1 MRLFDILTAVLA
13 ALGLVALGVYVF
25 LQMPQIEDGVEA
37 RLGAQAQRAL
47 STGGSG
53 WVNVEMDGQVAR
65 LSGVAPSDTAAAD
78 VSERVRRAAGG
89 GGIVLGGVTRVE
101 TDFTVAEPISP
112 YVFTAVRT
120 EDDRLIL
127 EGHVPDEAAQAR
139 VLEAASDAGAAAVI
153 DRLETGYGAPDE
165 RFASVVLDAV
175 SHLARMKTGRAV
187 LTDTQLKLSG
197 TAMDTA
203 AREEISAAVKA
214 LDAPYSGQSNLRAPG
229 YWFARH
235 LPEGL
240 LLKGR
245 VNSPSDRDEITAIAR
260 ANYEGE
266 VLDRME
272 VAADGPQGWSD
283 GVRRALPHFARFRS
297 GRMTFAPDEGLFRF
311 EGEAAGSTLAFL
323 AEDMAEY
330 DGPFAVDI
338 GARKADIEIG
348 EISGID
354 FESEPRAACETAFAT
369 VLENNSVN
377 FASGEAVITRDSG
390 ATLDKLMAVARRCS
404 GQLVFEVGGHTD
416 SAGDRDYNKYL
427 SQQRARAVA
436 DYLTDRGL
444 AGDRVNAV
452 GYGPDR
458 PVADNR
464 TREGRAANRRIEVKV
479 LERSE

>member
-25 LQMPQIEDGVEA
+25 LQMPQIEDEVEA
-37 RLGAQAQRAL
+37 RLGAHAQRAL
-47 STGGSG
+47 SAAGSG

-101 TDFTVAEPISP
+101 TAFTVAEPISP

-120 EDDRLIL
+120 DDDRLIL

-139 VLEAASDAGAAAVI
+139 VLEAASDAGAAVI

-165 RFASVVLDAV
+165 RFASLALDAV
-175 SHLARMKTGRAV
+175 SHLGRMETGRAV

-203 AREEISAAVKA
+203 ARKEISAAVTG
-214 LDAPYSGQSNLRAPG
+214 LDAPYSGQSNLRGPG

-235 LPEGL
+235 RPEGL

-272 VAADGPQGWSD
+272 VAADGPQDWSE
-283 GVRRALPHFARFRS
+283 GVARALPHFARFRS
-297 GRMTFAPDEGLFRF
+297 GRMTFAPDEGVFRF

-330 DGPFAVDI
+330 KGPFAVEI
-338 GARKADIEIG
+338 GASKAEIEMG

-354 FESEPRAACETAFAT
+354 FESEPRAACETAFAA
-369 VLENNSVN
+369 VLEDNSVN

-427 SQQRARAVA
+427 SEQRARAVA
-436 DYLTDRGL
+436 DYMTERGL
-444 AGDRVNAV
+444 AGDRVDAV

-464 TREGRAANRRIEVKV
+464 TREGRAANRRIEFKV